1 MNDKL
6 QTINELAPIASRLRE
21 REEQISALKR
31 DMWGNVAS
39 LVSTAGEQG
48 RDLLLAK
55 TKLAGGLRWSD
66 WLSAHVPNLPEA
78 QASKYERITTEQIT
92 DVRQAI
98 FAFIPVS
105 EQDKPKRLPPAP
117 WEPVFGLL
125 GRLSRVDVQ
134 EWPQDQ
140 VGLAR
145 KSMSDVVERL
155 GGRVEWKA

>member
-6 QTINELAPIASRLRE
+6 QTINELAPIAARLRE
-21 REEQISALKR
+21 REEQINALKR
-31 DMWGNVAS
+31 DMIGNLS
-39 LVSTAGEQG
+39 ELIGLAGEQG
-48 RDLLLAK
+48 KDLIIAK
-55 TKLAGGLRWSD
+55 TKLSGKMSFSD
-66 WLSAHVPNLPEA
+66 FLSCHTPTISEV

-145 KSMSDVVERL
+145 KSMADVVERL